1 MACVIDKMPWNKDKT
16 QHMRKRVGIGEY
28 CVPPVKRNLICIGK
42 RNGQS
47 IMHLYYKGEQMRVVS
62 LGDGDIPKGEEG
74 IVIKDYESRYFD
86 KWDTVSYDNSGN
98 TCRWIA
104 KKDVKILK
112 EAQISRGDRVLVW
125 DDNEEVKKE
134 RIYLTS
140 IEGLVYPHIVVSE
153 NHEDKFKQGEEVLIQ
168 NCKHMEPL
176 PKKVEMTLEE
186 IEKKL
191 GYEKGTLRVK
201 K

>member
-1 MACVIDKMPWNKDKT
+1 
-16 QHMRKRVGIGEY
+16 
-28 CVPPVKRNLICIGK
+28 
-42 RNGQS
+42 
-47 IMHLYYKGEQMRVVS
+47 MRVVS
-62 LGDGDIPKGEEG
+62 LGDGDIPKGEED

-98 TCRWIA
+98 TCWWIA